1 MTGKFP
7 LDHLRGGY
15 PRPGG
20 FLSSFPIK
28 SLIKS
33 SGSPTNRF
41 IESGIKIPLVGEGF
55 YDTGFYEKRIA
66 CIRNLFLF
74 STLRTGNPWA
84 SPLVSPLGAT
94 SGCPSCFLMGIQCT
108 QGERQVSCVQ
118 PWGSSPSWSWPTQ
131 KITCEVGQGTTM
143 IGEIRLFEPKVVTQ
157 ETPGATAE
165 FPSSRPI
172 LLPS

>member
-74 STLRTGNPWA
+74 STLRTGKPWA
-84 SPLVSPLGAT
+84 SPWSLPWVLLLDGPHA
-94 SGCPSCFLMGIQCT
+94 FL
-108 QGERQVSCVQ
+108 
-118 PWGSSPSWSWPTQ
+118 WASSA
-131 KITCEVGQGTTM
+131 
-143 IGEIRLFEPKVVTQ
+143 PKVRDRCPVSNLGDLLHHGRGPPKRLHVRWAK
-157 ETPGATAE
+157 E
-165 FPSSRPI
+165 RP
-172 LLPS
+172 